1 MGSRTYWAVPVTH
14 ARPVMVG
21 TTAVVHPA
29 ADLPLEALVNGGRL
43 VTLDVETSHLD
54 ALASAVLLG
63 PAEDLLPRL
72 MAGLEEPG

>member
-1 MGSRTYWAVPVTH
+1 M
-14 ARPVMVG
+14 
-21 TTAVVHPA
+21 
-29 ADLPLEALVNGGRL
+29 NGGRL